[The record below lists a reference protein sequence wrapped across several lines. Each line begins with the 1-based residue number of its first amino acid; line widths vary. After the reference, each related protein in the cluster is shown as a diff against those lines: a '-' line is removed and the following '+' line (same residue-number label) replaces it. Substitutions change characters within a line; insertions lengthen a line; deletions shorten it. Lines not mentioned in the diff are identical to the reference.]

1 MSICCSCLSDRFPD
15 DGGACVCQ
23 AGLPAA
29 NRIPG
34 VRFRNPRCRPR
45 KNAFSH
51 DIAWHKHARPARLTS
66 RHELKLSA
74 TFQEWGPRFP
84 PDARVL
90 FLKRIALVRT
100 ASAEER
106 QSDNSGCRAKSGSA
120 ASGWLN
126 GRLNASMAWLVP
138 VASGKAAA
146 CHAALLA
153 ERHQC

>member
-1 MSICCSCLSDRFPD
+1 MGGTSTNKCTLQVLPIESLACDSRTLD
-15 DGGACVCQ
+15 D
-23 AGLPAA
+23 AGPERRL
-29 NRIPG
+29 
-34 VRFRNPRCRPR
+34 
-45 KNAFSH
+45 FSH
-51 DIAWHKHARPARLTS
+51 AIAWHKHARPARLTS